1 MGGERVLSR
10 NVIVV
15 NPLGSMLAHY
25 GRALTQNLESAG
37 MTTTVLSMDE
47 PSASGGS
54 RLRWLASCYWLLFHA
69 RLQCARHGGSVI
81 LAWPMLG
88 YLDVV
93 CVRML
98 LGRRGLVVLHDP
110 DPLVRAVG
118 YGRALKW
125 LARRLNCLVVTH
137 SDEATR
143 VVARHG
149 LQRIV
154 CMPHPVLDR
163 SPAKRPTEL
172 RSVYVLGQYKPDR
185 DIELMESVARELP
198 DEVSLRVAGRGWP
211 EVAGWSVDS
220 RFISEG
226 ELETML
232 SGESTVVLVP
242 YRRFF
247 QSGIAMRALENL
259 VPVVGPADSSLAAVF
274 GSLGTLPSSQEPQAW
289 VRAIHRAFDTDD
301 QKLRAQLGRQAYA
314 SSRAWKSVLEGN
326 MYSHG

>member
-1 MGGERVLSR
+1 M
-10 NVIVV
+10 V
-15 NPLGSMLAHY
+15 NPLASMLAHY
-25 GRALTQNLESAG
+25 GRALTQNLEAAG
-37 MTTTVLSMDE
+37 ITTTVLSTDE

-54 RLRWLASCYWLLFHA
+54 RLRWLASCYRLLFHA
-69 RLQCARHGGSVI
+69 RLHCTRHGGSVI

-88 YLDVV
+88 YVDVV
-93 CVRML
+93 CVRL
-98 LGRRGLVVLHDP
+98 LFGWQGFVVLHDP

-118 YGRALKW
+118 YGRILKW

-137 SDEATR
+137 SDEAAR

-154 CMPHPVLDR
+154 CVPHPVLDQP
-163 SPAKRPTEL
+163 PAKRPAQT

-185 DIELMESVARELP
+185 DIDLMESLARELP

-211 EVAGWSVDS
+211 EVPGWSVDN

-226 ELETML
+226 ELQTIL
-232 SGESTVVLVP
+232 SGASTVVLVP

-259 VPVVGPADSSLAAVF
+259 VPVVGPMDSSLAAIF
-274 GSLGTLPSSQEPQAW
+274 GSLGTLPNCQEPQAW
-289 VRAIHRAFDTDD
+289 VRAIDRAFGTDGRT
-301 QKLRAQLGRQAYA
+301 LRAQLGRQASA
-314 SSRAWKSVLEGN
+314 SSSAWKTVLRSEDRC
-326 MYSHG
+326 SHA